1 MPPKAK
7 VIEAPAETGPAWTE
21 RLIGHEAAEQA
32 FLKEFAAG
40 RLPHAWLISGPQGV
54 GKATLAY
61 RIARFLLVQPN
72 ETVGGLFGAPQGA
85 TSLDMVRSYPT
96 RRSVAIGAHPDFR
109 LLTPGVTD
117 KGKQAKVIA
126 VDDVRAVK
134 DFLHMKAANNWRV
147 VIVDTA
153 NELNKYSA
161 NALLKSLEEPF
172 PNTVILLL
180 SHAPQALLPTIRSRC
195 RKLVLQP
202 LPHDLVAAELAARFP
217 DMKAQD
223 RALAAATAGGSLGQ
237 AIRMI
242 ERDGVG
248 LIRDLGALLASWP
261 KLDAGLL
268 HRLGDKLGARD
279 QDAQFDLAVELLGW
293 WFARFARMAATGEK
307 PESPL
312 FEGEAA
318 LVGRMQTAASLDQ
331 WLAVWEKVSRLFDR
345 VRAVNLDR
353 KQAWV
358 AAFLAI
364 EGVRA
369 KDGGRQTPGCHHRPS
384 RS

>member
-7 VIEAPAETGPAWTE
+7 VIEAPVETGPAWTE

-32 FLKEFAAG
+32 FLKAFAAG

-54 GKATLAY
+54 GKATFAY
-61 RIARFLLVQPN
+61 RIARFLLSQPMQA
-72 ETVGGLFGAPQGA
+72 EEGGLFGGSAPA
-85 TSLDMVRSYPT
+85 APTSLDMDRNNPVFRA
-96 RRSVAIGAHPDFR
+96 VAMEAHPDFR
-109 LLTPGVTD
+109 LLTPGITD
-117 KGKQAKVIA
+117 KGKQSKWIQ

-134 DFLHMKAANNWRV
+134 DFLHLKAANKWRV
-147 VIVDTA
+147 VLVDTA
-153 NELNKYSA
+153 NQLNISSA
-161 NALLKSLEEPF
+161 NALLKSLEEPM
-172 PNTVILLL
+172 PNTVLLLL

-202 LPHDLVAAELAARFP
+202 LPGDRIAAELFARFP
-217 DMKAQD
+217 DVKAQD

-242 ERDGVG
+242 EQGGVG
-248 LIRDLGALLASWP
+248 LLRDLGSLLASWP

-268 HRLGDKLGARD
+268 HKLGDKLAGRD
-279 QDAQFDLAVELLGW
+279 QEAQFDLAVELLGW
-293 WFARFARMAATGEK
+293 WFARFARMAATGET
-307 PESPL
+307 PETQL
-312 FEGEAA
+312 FEGETA
-318 LVGRMQTAASLDQ
+318 LIARMQGAASLDR

-364 EGVRA
+364 EGT
-369 KDGGRQTPGCHHRPS
+369 GR
-384 RS
+384 

>member
-7 VIEAPAETGPAWTE
+7 VMEAPVETGPAWTD
-21 RLIGHEAAEQA
+21 RLIGHDAAEQA

-54 GKATLAY
+54 GKATFAY
-61 RIARFLLVQPN
+61 RIARFLLSQPIQA
-72 ETVGGLFGAPQGA
+72 EEVGLFGGSAPA
-85 TSLDMVRSYPT
+85 TPTSLEMPPDHRVFRQ
-96 RRSVAIGAHPDFR
+96 VAQQGHPDFR
-109 LLTPGVTD
+109 LLTPGITD
-117 KGKQAKVIA
+117 KGKQAKIIA

-134 DFLHMKAANNWRV
+134 DFLHLKAASKWRV

-153 NELNKYSA
+153 NDLNKSSA
-161 NALLKSLEEPF
+161 NALLKSLEEPL
-172 PNTVILLL
+172 PNTVLLLL

-202 LPHDLVAAELAARFP
+202 LPGDRIAAELSARFP
-217 DMKAQD
+217 DVKAQD
-223 RALAAATAGGSLGQ
+223 RALATATAGGSLGQ

-248 LIRDLGALLASWP
+248 LLRDLGNLLAGWP

-268 HRLGDKLGARD
+268 HKLGDKLAGRD
-279 QDAQFDLAVELLGW
+279 QDAQFELAVELLGW
-293 WFARFARMAATGEK
+293 WFARFARLAATGET
-307 PESPL
+307 PETRL
-312 FEGEAA
+312 FEGETA
-318 LVGRMQTAASLDQ
+318 LIARMQAAASLDR
-331 WLAVWEKVSRLFDR
+331 WLGVWEKVSRLFDR

-364 EGVRA
+364 EGT
-369 KDGGRQTPGCHHRPS
+369 GR
-384 RS
+384 

>member
-7 VIEAPAETGPAWTE
+7 VVEAPVETGPAWTE

-32 FLKEFAAG
+32 FLKAFAAG

-54 GKATLAY
+54 GKATFAY
-61 RIARFLLVQPN
+61 RIARFLLAQPMEA
-72 ETVGGLFGAPQGA
+72 ETDGLFGGAAPA
-85 TSLDMVRSYPT
+85 APTTLDMARDQRVFRQ
-96 RRSVAIGAHPDFR
+96 VARQAHPDFR
-109 LLTPGVTD
+109 LLERTPNPKTGRMRSE
-117 KGKQAKVIA
+117 III
-126 VDDVRAVK
+126 DDVRGII
-134 DFLHMKAANNWRV
+134 DFLHLKAAAGPWRV
-147 VIVDTA
+147 VIVDSA
-153 NELNKYSA
+153 DDLNRNAA
-161 NALLKSLEEPF
+161 NALLKVLEEPSA
-172 PNTVILLL
+172 NTVLLLL

-202 LPHDLVAAELAARFP
+202 LPRDLAAAELTARYP
-217 DMKAQD
+217 ETGAQD
-223 RALAAATAGGSLGQ
+223 RALAVATAGGSLGQ

-242 ERDGVG
+242 EQGGVG
-248 LIRDLGALLASWP
+248 LLREIGALLAGWP

-268 HRLGDKLGARD
+268 HKLGDKLGGRD

-293 WFARFARMAATGEK
+293 WFARFARMAATGET
-307 PESPL
+307 PETQL
-312 FEGEAA
+312 FEGETA
-318 LVGRMQTAASLDQ
+318 LIARLQAAASLDR

-364 EGVRA
+364 EGT
-369 KDGGRQTPGCHHRPS
+369 GR
-384 RS
+384 

>member
-7 VIEAPAETGPAWTE
+7 VIDAPEETGPAWTE

-32 FLKEFAAG
+32 FLKAFAAG

-54 GKATLAY
+54 GKATFAY
-61 RIARFLLVQPN
+61 RIARFLLAQPN
-72 ETVGGLFGAPQGA
+72 EAEAGGLFGAAAAPKTLVMAPGHRVFRQAAQQG
-85 TSLDMVRSYPT
+85 
-96 RRSVAIGAHPDFR
+96 HPDFR
-109 LLTPGVTD
+109 LLRRTVNP
-117 KGKQAKVIA
+117 KSGKLRTEII
-126 VDDVRAVK
+126 VDDVRAVI
-134 DFLHMKAANNWRV
+134 DFLHLMPAASPWRV
-147 VIVDTA
+147 VVVDSA
-153 NELNKYSA
+153 DELNESSA
-161 NALLKSLEEPF
+161 NALLKILEEPR

-180 SHAPQALLPTIRSRC
+180 SHTPQALLPTIRSRC

-202 LPHDLVAAELAARFP
+202 LSRDLVAAELAARFP
-217 DMKAQD
+217 DVKAQD
-223 RALAAATAGGSLGQ
+223 RALAVATAGGSLGQ

-248 LIRDLGALLASWP
+248 LIRDIGALLASWP

-293 WFARFARMAATGEK
+293 WFARMARMAATAEK
-307 PESPL
+307 PETQL
-312 FEGEAA
+312 FEGETA
-318 LVGRMQTAASLDQ
+318 LIVRMQAAASLDQ
-331 WLAVWEKVSRLFDR
+331 WLSVWEKVSRLFDR

-364 EGVRA
+364 EGI
-369 KDGGRQTPGCHHRPS
+369 GR
-384 RS
+384 

>member
-7 VIEAPAETGPAWTE
+7 VIEAPVETGPAWTE
-21 RLIGHEAAEQA
+21 RLIGHETAEQA
-32 FLKEFAAG
+32 FLKAFAAG
-40 RLPHAWLISGPQGV
+40 RLPHAWLISGPRGV
-54 GKATLAY
+54 GKATFAY
-61 RIARFLLVQPN
+61 RIARFLMAQPMQA
-72 ETVGGLFGAPQGA
+72 EGGGLFGGSAPAAPTTLEMAPDHRVFRQVAQQG
-85 TSLDMVRSYPT
+85 
-96 RRSVAIGAHPDFR
+96 HPDFR
-109 LLTPGVTD
+109 LLCRSVNP
-117 KGKQAKVIA
+117 KSGKLRTEII
-126 VDDVRAVK
+126 VDDVREVI
-134 DFLHMKAANNWRV
+134 DFLHLKPAACPWRA
-147 VIVDTA
+147 VIVDCA
-153 NELNKYSA
+153 DELNPNSA
-161 NALLKSLEEPF
+161 NALLKILEEPR

-202 LPHDLVAAELAARFP
+202 LPGDRLAAELAARFP
-217 DMKAQD
+217 DVKAQD
-223 RALAAATAGGSLGQ
+223 RALASATAGGSLGQ

-248 LIRDLGALLASWP
+248 LLRDLGSLLASWP

-268 HRLGDKLGARD
+268 HRIGDKLAGRD

-293 WFARFARMAATGEK
+293 WFARFARMAATGET
-307 PESPL
+307 PETQL
-312 FEGEAA
+312 FEGETA
-318 LVGRMQTAASLDQ
+318 LIARMQAAASLDR

-364 EGVRA
+364 EGT
-369 KDGGRQTPGCHHRPS
+369 GR
-384 RS
+384 

>member
-1 MPPKAK
+1 
-7 VIEAPAETGPAWTE
+7 
-21 RLIGHEAAEQA
+21 
-32 FLKEFAAG
+32 
-40 RLPHAWLISGPQGV
+40 
-54 GKATLAY
+54 
-61 RIARFLLVQPN
+61 
-72 ETVGGLFGAPQGA
+72 
-85 TSLDMVRSYPT
+85 VRG
-96 RRSVAIGAHPDFR
+96 I
-109 LLTPGVTD
+109 
-117 KGKQAKVIA
+117 I
-126 VDDVRAVK
+126 
-134 DFLHMKAANNWRV
+134 DFLHLKPAASPWRV
-147 VIVDTA
+147 VIVDSA
-153 NELNKYSA
+153 DDLNRNSA
-161 NALLKSLEEPF
+161 NALLKILEEPSA
-172 PNTVILLL
+172 NTVILLL

-195 RKLVLQP
+195 RKLLLQP

-217 DMKAQD
+217 DVKARD
-223 RALAAATAGGSLGQ
+223 RALAVATAGGSLGQ

-242 ERDGVG
+242 EREGVG
-248 LIRDLGALLASWP
+248 LIRDLGGLLASWP

-312 FEGEAA
+312 FEGEIA
-318 LVGRMQTAASLDQ
+318 LVGRMQAAASLDQ

-364 EGVRA
+364 EGI
-369 KDGGRQTPGCHHRPS
+369 GR
-384 RS
+384 

>member
-7 VIEAPAETGPAWTE
+7 VIEAPVETGPAWTE

-32 FLKEFAAG
+32 FLKAFDAG

-54 GKATLAY
+54 GKATFAY
-61 RIARFLLVQPN
+61 RIARFLLSRPMQA
-72 ETVGGLFGAPQGA
+72 EEGGLFGAPA
-85 TSLDMVRSYPT
+85 APAAPTSLAMAADQRVFRQ
-96 RRSVAIGAHPDFR
+96 VAQQGHPDFR
-109 LLTPGVTD
+109 VLERTPNPNTGRMR
-117 KGKQAKVIA
+117 KEIVIE
-126 VDDVRAVK
+126 DVRAVI
-134 DFLHMKAANNWRV
+134 DFLHLKPAVSPWRV
-147 VIVDTA
+147 VIVDSA
-153 NELNKYSA
+153 DDLNRNSA
-161 NALLKSLEEPF
+161 NALLKILEEPSA
-172 PNTVILLL
+172 NTVLLL
-180 SHAPQALLPTIRSRC
+180 MSHAPQALLPTIRSRC

-202 LPHDLVAAELAARFP
+202 LPSDQLAAELAARFP
-217 DMKAQD
+217 DVKPQD

-248 LIRDLGALLASWP
+248 LLRDLGALLASWP

-268 HRLGDKLGARD
+268 HKLGDKLAGRD

-293 WFARFARMAATGEK
+293 WFARFARMAATGET
-307 PESPL
+307 PETQL
-312 FEGEAA
+312 FEGETA
-318 LVGRMQTAASLDQ
+318 LIARLQAAASLDR

-364 EGVRA
+364 EGT
-369 KDGGRQTPGCHHRPS
+369 GR
-384 RS
+384 

>member
-7 VIEAPAETGPAWTE
+7 VIEAPVETGPAWTE

-32 FLKEFAAG
+32 FLKAFAAG

-54 GKATLAY
+54 GKATFAY
-61 RIARFLLVQPN
+61 RIARFLLAQPN
-72 ETVGGLFGAPQGA
+72 EADAGGLFGAAAAPTGLEMNPGHRVFRQVAQQG
-85 TSLDMVRSYPT
+85 
-96 RRSVAIGAHPDFR
+96 HPDFR
-109 LLTPGVTD
+109 LLERTPHPKTGRMRTEI
-117 KGKQAKVIA
+117 VIE
-126 VDDVRAVK
+126 DVRAVIE
-134 DFLHMKAANNWRV
+134 FLHLKPAASPWRV
-147 VIVDTA
+147 VIVDSA
-153 NELNKYSA
+153 DDLNRNSA
-161 NALLKSLEEPF
+161 NALLKILEEPR

-202 LPHDLVAAELAARFP
+202 LPHDLVAGELAARFP
-217 DMKAQD
+217 DEKAAD
-223 RALAAATAGGSLGQ
+223 RALAAVTAGGSLGQ

-242 ERDGVG
+242 ERDGVA
-248 LIRDLGALLASWP
+248 LIRDIGGLLASWP

-279 QDAQFDLAVELLGW
+279 QEAQFELAVELLGW
-293 WFARFARMAATGEK
+293 WFARFARMAATGER
-307 PESPL
+307 PDSQL
-312 FEGEAA
+312 FEGETA
-318 LVGRMQTAASLDQ
+318 LVGRIQAAASLDQ

-364 EGVRA
+364 EGVSA
-369 KDGGRQTPGCHHRPS
+369 KDGGR
-384 RS
+384 